1 MVNLAPELDNYITL
15 TTKAMNMQKKIAGI
29 ILILF
34 SGGLLW
40 LAACEQ
46 DIDPFDADQQNKPG
60 GPDDPGNPAQIDPDE
75 ALAYLVLESAQKIA
89 GTLQSAPDQ
98 QLKIN
103 FKDTIYLVKD
113 FPFGARVVV
122 KHDGLFHIGG
132 FYIGTTDGTFYYD
145 LPAEETEAQDSSDVI
160 YLNIELPDDIQSDFP
175 YTLPIIIQPYGP
187 DGVPLD
193 EFNKWITVEDPES
206 SDGCPITVYRAPAWE
221 WEFTVGINYAGEVF
235 QIDAP
240 GLKKI
245 SSYETGGCCNN
256 DGTSTTVANDP
267 NCTQN
272 SIYFKSINV
281 EHYFTNVF
289 ELLTFFDDGTFKQWN
304 ASRQTNYRPSKSDF
318 CNNLAAYD
326 LDYNEFTKFGKHDFT
341 PGADYL
347 NIIYDVTDPPV
358 FGKIIGSG
366 EILYTCHSLILTVGR
381 EEKWSIVYRK
391 LVHDHNPLDFA
402 PWD

>member
-1 MVNLAPELDNYITL
+1 M
-15 TTKAMNMQKKIAGI
+15 KMQKKIAGI

-46 DIDPFDADQQNKPG
+46 DIDPVDTDPKNNPAGQ
-60 GPDDPGNPAQIDPDE
+60 DDPGNPALIDPDE
-75 ALAYLVLESAQKIA
+75 ALEYLVLDSAIKIE
-89 GTLQSAPDQ
+89 GNLPPAPDQ

-113 FPFGARVVV
+113 FPYGARVVV
-122 KHDGLFHIGG
+122 KHDGLFNIGG
-132 FYIGTTDGTFYYD
+132 FFVSTTDGSFYYD
-145 LPAEETEAQDSSDVI
+145 LPVEGEEAQDSSDVI
-160 YLNIELPDDIQSDFP
+160 YLNIELPDDFQPDFP
-175 YTLPIIIQPYGP
+175 YTIPVTIQPHDQ
-187 DGVPLD
+187 DGIPLD
-193 EFNKWITVEDPES
+193 EFNKWLTVEDPEG
-206 SDGCPITVYRAPAWE
+206 SDGCPVTIVRAPAWE

-235 QIDAP
+235 QTDAP
-240 GLKKI
+240 GLKQI
-245 SSYETGGCCNN
+245 SRYESGGCCNN

-267 NCTQN
+267 YCTQN
-272 SIYFKSINV
+272 SIYFRSINV
-281 EHYFTNVF
+281 EHYYKNAF
-289 ELLTFFDDGTFKQWN
+289 ELLYLFEDGTFKQWN
-304 ASRQTNYRPSKSDF
+304 ASGQTNYRPSKSDF
-318 CNNLAAYD
+318 CNNQAAYD
-326 LDYNEFTKFGKHDFT
+326 MVYNEYTKYGKHDFS

-347 NIIYDVTDPPV
+347 NITYDVTDPPV

-391 LVHDHNPLDFA
+391 LVHDHDPLDFA